1 MIQAKQTSEP
11 SCSSSI
17 RVGFGFGF
25 NSSFDRSRIA
35 SCFNLGD
42 VSECKLHDVSSA
54 VPVVISGRTGQR
66 GRVCKD
72 LCPIVDKSHC
82 CGQVSCNR
90 MADVVETFTE
100 RFSHLKALNEYPTPN
115 PAPKTGIHLELL
127 LSTRSP
133 HALQGRAEDPVG
145 EPNLGPN
152 LEENQQPL
160 SALLFGAG
168 VRLLRGNSHRQTRG
182 SIGGSPQSDRHTPK
196 AIGLAAK
203 AKSGNAE
210 EDRGNNRDSCDN
222 YRPSIPPH
230 DTAVDPQARARANA
244 IPPAHSLIPLWFDW
258 NSAMSRRPE
267 PCRA

>member
-11 SCSSSI
+11 SRCSSI
-17 RVGFGFGF
+17 GVGFGF

-35 SCFNLGD
+35 SCFNLSD
-42 VSECKLHDVSSA
+42 VSERKLHEVSGA

-100 RFSHLKALNEYPTPN
+100 RFSHLKALNEYSTPN
-115 PAPKTGIHLELL
+115 SAPKTGIHLELL
-127 LSTRSP
+127 LSTRSL

-152 LEENQQPL
+152 LEEDQQPL

-168 VRLLRGNSHRQTRG
+168 VRLLRGNPHRQTRG
-182 SIGGSPQSDRHTPK
+182 SIGSSPQSDRHTPK
-196 AIGLAAK
+196 AICLAAK
-203 AKSGNAE
+203 SKSGNAE
-210 EDRGNNRDSCDN
+210 KDRGNNRDSGDD
-222 YRPSIPPH
+222 YGPSIPPH
-230 DTAVDPQARARANA
+230 DTVVDPQARASANA
-244 IPPAHSLIPLWFDW
+244 IPPAHSLIPLWTGAH
-258 NSAMSRRPE
+258 SATPMQRE
-267 PCRA
+267 EIAHG